1 MTERLDLAARPR
13 RNRKSEGVRRLVR
26 ETSLAPSNLIYPLFV
41 HARPGDEPVASMPG
55 CMRWSLDGLVAEA
68 GHAVAAGVP
77 AVAVFPAIDP
87 SRKSPSCDEAWNE
100 DGLVPAAV
108 RALKSSHPALVVVTD
123 VALDPYNSEGHDGL
137 VGAGGRVLNDETV
150 AALCRQALCQARA
163 GADVV
168 APSDMMDG
176 RVGAVR
182 AALDAGGFQDVSV
195 LSYAA
200 KYASAFYGPFRG
212 ALGSAPRSGD
222 KKSYQMDPANVRE
235 AVREAQLDEDE
246 GADILMVKPAGLY
259 LDVIAAVREAT
270 VLPVAAYQVSGE
282 YLMVKSAAAA
292 GWIDEKEAVLE
303 SLTAIR
309 RAGAD
314 MVLTYFARQ
323 AAGWLAGDA
332 G

>member
-1 MTERLDLAARPR
+1 
-13 RNRKSEGVRRLVR
+13 
-26 ETSLAPSNLIYPLFV
+26 
-41 HARPGDEPVASMPG
+41 
-55 CMRWSLDGLVAEA
+55 MRWSLGGLVEEA
-68 GHAVAAGVP
+68 GRAARAGVP
-77 AVAVFPAIDP
+77 AVAVFPAVDLAL
-87 SRKSPSCDEAWNE
+87 KSPACEEAWN
-100 DGLVPAAV
+100 DNGLVPAAV
-108 RALKSSHPALVVVTD
+108 RALKSGHPGLVVITD
-123 VALDPYNSEGHDGL
+123 VALDTYNSDGHDGL
-137 VGAGGRVLNDETV
+137 VGPDGRVLNDETV
-150 AALCRQALCQARA
+150 AVLCRQALCQARA

-176 RVGAVR
+176 RVGAIR
-182 AALDAGGFQDVSV
+182 AALDAGGFQDVAI

-235 AVREAQLDEDE
+235 AVREAQADEDE

-259 LDVIAAVREAT
+259 LDVIASVREAT

-292 GWIDEKEAVLE
+292 GWIDERAAVLE
-303 SLTAIR
+303 SITAIK

-314 MVLTYFARQ
+314 MVFTYFARQ
-323 AAGWLAGDA
+323 VAEWLGSSQ